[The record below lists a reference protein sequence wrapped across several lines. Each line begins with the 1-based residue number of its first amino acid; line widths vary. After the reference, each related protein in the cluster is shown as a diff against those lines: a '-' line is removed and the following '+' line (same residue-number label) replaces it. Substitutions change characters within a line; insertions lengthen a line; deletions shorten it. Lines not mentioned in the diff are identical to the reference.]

1 MSSKR
6 HFWVCVSTVVYSV
19 ILICRVWGA
28 HRFLHYEESVMVG
41 STRSE
46 SLISVWND
54 FSYGVFIQR
63 FFVEFVS
70 LWDLEWTPKLS
81 VAFAVIIWLG
91 CCLYLRFLLV
101 RGGSGSFPAFLAPL
115 ALCLLPLPEIAYL
128 GLLATIGLPLSAL
141 LVALVATPFASRSR
155 PLRVLELGTILII
168 AMSTPPALVAVPI
181 LLVWLALN
189 DDQRRLNFQRLL
201 AIIIGALISFLLY
214 QVQDPTMSYLK
225 DWKPTET
232 YEREVLSR
240 LSESGS
246 LEVRAR
252 ASVGLGELVTNL
264 PGSIRFVITQMY
276 PEPWASRAIL
286 ETKGSAKLLQVVVPI
301 FLVILCVLFIRRIR
315 KPPVSRTIIE
325 LAFGLFLGSAF
336 AVLVQHVLVGQ
347 LTLRQYL
354 FLPVTLFWMA
364 ILLLFGGAV
373 VARSGRAICL
383 LLPLVV
389 VFVFAASQNFRDPF
403 QENPRQGGM
412 GRYAS
417 HEVWRPALEVARK
430 KCSKLTDETIVV
442 VTQVDANDPKIK
454 NLISTSG
461 LKLAWFDHPFVAK
474 CGVIKKG

>member
-1 MSSKR
+1 
-6 HFWVCVSTVVYSV
+6 
-19 ILICRVWGA
+19 
-28 HRFLHYEESVMVG
+28 MVG

-81 VAFAVIIWLG
+81 VGFALIIWLG

-115 ALCLLPLPEIAYL
+115 ALCLLPLPEIAYI
-128 GLLATIGLPLSAL
+128 GILATIGLPLSAL
-141 LVALVATPFASRSR
+141 LVALIATPFASRSR

-189 DDQRRLNFQRLL
+189 GDQRRLNFQRLL

-225 DWKPTET
+225 DWKPKET

-240 LSESGS
+240 LTESGS

-252 ASVGLGELVTNL
+252 ARVGLGELVTNL

-301 FLVILCVLFIRRIR
+301 FLVILCVLLIRRTR

-325 LAFGLFLGSAF
+325 LAFGLFLGSAV

-364 ILLLFGGAV
+364 ILVLTGGAIV
-373 VARSGRAICL
+373 SRSRTAL
-383 LLPLVV
+383 LLMAP
-389 VFVFAASQNFRDPF
+389 FITCFALAVSQNFRDPF

-442 VTQVDANDPKIK
+442 VTQVDTNDPKIK

>member
-1 MSSKR
+1 
-6 HFWVCVSTVVYSV
+6 
-19 ILICRVWGA
+19 
-28 HRFLHYEESVMVG
+28 MVG

-46 SLISVWND
+46 SFVSVWND
-54 FSYGVFIQR
+54 WTYGTLIQR
-63 FFVEFVS
+63 LLTEFVS
-70 LWDLEWTPKLS
+70 LGDLEWTPILT
-81 VAFAVIIWLG
+81 VVCALFIWLG
-91 CCLYLRFLLV
+91 CCLYLRSFLI
-101 RGGSGSFPAFLAPL
+101 RGGAGNLPAFFGPL
-115 ALCLLPLPEIAYL
+115 ALCLLPLPDAAFMGRL
-128 GLLATIGLPLSAL
+128 TDVGFPVG
-141 LVALVATPFASRSR
+141 VLVATLVIVSKSSANLRDRVVEFA
-155 PLRVLELGTILII
+155 LLII
-168 AMSTPPALVAVPI
+168 ATASTPTALVAVPI

-214 QVQDPTMSYLK
+214 QVQDPTMSYLT
-225 DWKPTET
+225 DWKPKET

-240 LSESGS
+240 LTESGS

-301 FLVILCVLFIRRIR
+301 FLVILCVLFIRRTR

-364 ILLLFGGAV
+364 ILLLFSGAV

>member
-1 MSSKR
+1 LPDAA
-6 HFWVCVSTVVYSV
+6 
-19 ILICRVWGA
+19 ILGR
-28 HRFLHYEESVMVG
+28 LTDVG
-41 STRSE
+41 FP
-46 SLISVWND
+46 V
-54 FSYGVFIQR
+54 GV
-63 FFVEFVS
+63 
-70 LWDLEWTPKLS
+70 
-81 VAFAVIIWLG
+81 
-91 CCLYLRFLLV
+91 
-101 RGGSGSFPAFLAPL
+101 
-115 ALCLLPLPEIAYL
+115 
-128 GLLATIGLPLSAL
+128 
-141 LVALVATPFASRSR
+141 LVATLVIVSKSSANLRDRVVEFA
-155 PLRVLELGTILII
+155 LLII
-168 AMSTPPALVAVPI
+168 ATASTPTALVAVPI

-189 DDQRRLNFQRLL
+189 DHQRRLNFQRLL

-214 QVQDPTMSYLK
+214 QVQDPTMSYLT
-225 DWKPTET
+225 DWKPKET

-240 LSESGS
+240 LTESGS

-301 FLVILCVLFIRRIR
+301 FLVILCVLFIRRTR

-364 ILLLFGGAV
+364 ILLLFSGAV

-454 NLISTSG
+454 NSISTSG
-461 LKLAWFDHPFVAK
+461 LKLAWFDHPFVVK